1 MFKQSLLLPILS
13 ARIEFCLKSKM
24 LTVKIGLDPLQLIDV
39 DGFLNINWTVDWLKF
54 FWEGI
59 MNLAIKYPLNIETEV
74 DVYVDTPPRTR
85 VTVVGWGI
93 FDQLDVYSGG
103 NWIFTP
109 TVEFALI
116 VMLVV
121 AIVATLI
128 V

>member
-1 MFKQSLLLPILS
+1 
-13 ARIEFCLKSKM
+13 
-24 LTVKIGLDPLQLIDV
+24 
-39 DGFLNINWTVDWLKF
+39 
-54 FWEGI
+54 